1 MAKRLH
7 GIALALMLAGAG
19 CSRATDLEKVPVGS
33 EVQLTR
39 QDGGVMEGK
48 LSARDAQ
55 AVKISA
61 GRTTRSVPRQDV
73 ADIQVV
79 GPNVRP
85 ATLPPMAKFREYT
98 IPAGTRVSVRL
109 ADAVNSATSR
119 AGDAISATL
128 AIPVAV
134 DGVQVLPA
142 GSPVRGEVAAAEAS
156 GNVKG
161 RASLALDFRSVSA
174 YGESYPLG
182 AHYAMVAPST
192 KKNDAK
198 TIGIPA
204 AGGAIVG
211 GIIGGGKG
219 AAIGA
224 AAGGGA
230 GTAVVLMTP
239 GKEIGLAGGA
249 ELSVKTGVPID
260 VKVPIGRQARK

>member
-61 GRTTRSVPRQDV
+61 GRTTRSVPRQDI

-98 IPAGTRVSVRL
+98 IPAGTRVSLRL
-109 ADAVNSATSR
+109 GDAVNSATNR

-128 AIPVAV
+128 AIPVTV

-142 GSPVRGEVAAAEAS
+142 GSPVRGEVAEAEAS
-156 GNVKG
+156 GKVKG
-161 RASLALDFRSVSA
+161 RASLALDFRSVSS

-219 AAIGA
+219 AAVGA
-224 AAGGGA
+224 GVGGGA
-230 GTAVVLMTP
+230 GTGAVLATRGEEVRLAA
-239 GKEIGLAGGA
+239 GSEI
-249 ELSVKTGVPID
+249 SVTLTEPITLR
-260 VKVPIGRQARK
+260 VRVQ